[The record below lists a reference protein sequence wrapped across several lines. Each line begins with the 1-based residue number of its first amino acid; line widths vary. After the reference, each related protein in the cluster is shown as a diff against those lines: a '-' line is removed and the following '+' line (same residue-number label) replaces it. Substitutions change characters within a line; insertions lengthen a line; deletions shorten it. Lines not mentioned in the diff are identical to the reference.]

1 MKHGLKLAVAALS
14 TAGVLAACGASN
26 DNAGSDK
33 ESKVI
38 TVGTE
43 ATYPPFTY
51 KEKGKLTGYDVDVMN
66 EVAKRA
72 GYKVDYKA
80 MDFKGLIPAL
90 DSKRIDV
97 IANQMGITPERQEK
111 YAFSNAYTVSGS
123 TIIVNNKTND
133 IKTLDDLKG
142 KTVGSTQGSL
152 YAKTAEEAGAKVK
165 YYKGANQVLKDLEA
179 GRVDAAMNDRL
190 FVLTELKKAGYK
202 VKAVGETFDKNE
214 SGFMMAKNSKYT
226 EDFNK
231 ALAEMQEDG
240 TLAKIGEKYFNEDIS
255 K

>member
-26 DNAGSDK
+26 DNAGSGK

-51 KEKGKLTGYDVDVMN
+51 KEKGKLMGYDVDVMN

-111 YAFSNAYTVSGS
+111 YAFSDAYTVSGS

-165 YYKGANQVLKDLEA
+165 
-179 GRVDAAMNDRL
+179 
-190 FVLTELKKAGYK
+190 
-202 VKAVGETFDKNE
+202 
-214 SGFMMAKNSKYT
+214 
-226 EDFNK
+226 
-231 ALAEMQEDG
+231 
-240 TLAKIGEKYFNEDIS
+240 
-255 K
+255 

>member
-26 DNAGSDK
+26 EEAK
-33 ESKVI
+33 MI

-51 KEKGKLTGYDVDVMN
+51 KEKGELTGYDIDVMN

-90 DSKRIDV
+90 DSERIDV
-97 IANQMGITPERQEK
+97 IANQMGITDERKEK
-111 YAFSNAYTVSGS
+111 YAFSDPYTVSGS
-123 TIIVNNKTND
+123 TIIVNEKTDD

-142 KTVGSTQGSL
+142 KVVGSTQGSL
-152 YAKTAEEAGAKVK
+152 YAKTAEDAGAKVK

-214 SGFMMAKNSKYT
+214 SGFMMAKDSKYA
-226 EDFNK
+226 EDFNE
-231 ALAEMQEDG
+231 ALAEMKKDG
-240 TLAKIGEKYFNEDIS
+240 TLADIGKKYFDEDIS
-255 K
+255 Q

>member
-14 TAGVLAACGASN
+14 TAGVLAACSASN
-26 DNAGSDK
+26 EEANKD
-33 ESKVI
+33 EKVV

-51 KEKGKLTGYDVDVMN
+51 KEKGKLTGYDIDVMN

-72 GYKVDYKA
+72 GYKVEYKA

-97 IANQMGITPERQEK
+97 IANQMGITDERKEK
-111 YAFSNAYTVSGS
+111 YAFSDAYTVSGS

-214 SGFMMAKNSKYT
+214 SGLMMAKNSKYA

-231 ALAEMQEDG
+231 ALAEMQKDG
-240 TLAKIGEKYFNEDIS
+240 TLADIGKKYFNEDIS

>member
-26 DNAGSDK
+26 EEA
-33 ESKVI
+33 SKDSKMI

-51 KEKGKLTGYDVDVMN
+51 KEKGELTGYDIDVMN

-72 GYKVDYKA
+72 GYKIDYKA

-90 DSKRIDV
+90 DSERIDV
-97 IANQMGITPERQEK
+97 IANQMGITDERKEK
-111 YAFSNAYTVSGS
+111 YAFSDAYTVSGS
-123 TIIVNNKTND
+123 TIIVNEKTDD

-142 KTVGSTQGSL
+142 KVVGSTQGSL
-152 YAKTAEEAGAKVK
+152 YAKTAEDAGAKVK

-214 SGFMMAKNSKYT
+214 SGFMMAKDSKYA
-226 EDFNK
+226 EDFNE
-231 ALAEMQEDG
+231 ALAEMKKDG
-240 TLAKIGEKYFNEDIS
+240 TLADIGKKYFDEDIS
-255 K
+255 Q

>member
-26 DNAGSDK
+26 EEA
-33 ESKVI
+33 SKDEKIV

-51 KEKGKLTGYDVDVMN
+51 KEKGKLTGYDIEVMD

-72 GYKVDYKA
+72 GYKVEYKA

-97 IANQMGITPERQEK
+97 IANQMGITDERKEK
-111 YAFSNAYTVSGS
+111 YAFSDAYTVSGS
-123 TIIVNNKTND
+123 TIIVNNKTDD
-133 IKTLDDLKG
+133 IKTLEDLKG

-152 YAKTAEEAGAKVK
+152 YAKTAEKAGAKVK

-214 SGFMMAKNSKYT
+214 SGLMMAKNSKYT

-240 TLAKIGEKYFNEDIS
+240 TLADLGKKYFNEDIS

>member
-26 DNAGSDK
+26 EEA
-33 ESKVI
+33 SKDEKIV

-51 KEKGKLTGYDVDVMN
+51 KEKGKLTGYDIEVMD

-72 GYKVDYKA
+72 GYKVEYKA

-97 IANQMGITPERQEK
+97 IANQMGINKDRKKK
-111 YAFSNAYTVSGS
+111 YAFSDAYTVSGS
-123 TIIVNNKTND
+123 TIIVNNKTDD
-133 IKTLDDLKG
+133 IKTLEDLKG

-214 SGFMMAKNSKYT
+214 SGLMMAKDSKYT

-240 TLAKIGEKYFNEDIS
+240 TLADLGKKYFNEDIS

>member
-26 DNAGSDK
+26 EEANKDEK
-33 ESKVI
+33 IV

-51 KEKGKLTGYDVDVMN
+51 KEKGKLTGYDIDVMN

-72 GYKVDYKA
+72 GYKVEYKA

-97 IANQMGITPERQEK
+97 IANQMGITDERKEK
-111 YAFSNAYTVSGS
+111 YSFSDAYTVSGS

-152 YAKTAEEAGAKVK
+152 YAKTAEKAGAKVK

-214 SGFMMAKNSKYT
+214 SGLMMAKNSKYA

-231 ALAEMQEDG
+231 ALAEMQKDG
-240 TLAKIGEKYFNEDIS
+240 TLADLGKKYFNEDIS

>member
-26 DNAGSDK
+26 EEANKDEK
-33 ESKVI
+33 IV

-51 KEKGKLTGYDVDVMN
+51 KEKGKLTGYDIDVMN

-72 GYKVDYKA
+72 GYKVEYKA

-97 IANQMGITPERQEK
+97 IANQMGITDERKEK
-111 YAFSNAYTVSGS
+111 YAFSDAYTVSGS

-152 YAKTAEEAGAKVK
+152 YAKTAEKAGAKVK

-214 SGFMMAKNSKYT
+214 SGLMMAKNSKYA

-231 ALAEMQEDG
+231 ALAEMQKDG
-240 TLAKIGEKYFNEDIS
+240 TLADLGKKYFNEDIS